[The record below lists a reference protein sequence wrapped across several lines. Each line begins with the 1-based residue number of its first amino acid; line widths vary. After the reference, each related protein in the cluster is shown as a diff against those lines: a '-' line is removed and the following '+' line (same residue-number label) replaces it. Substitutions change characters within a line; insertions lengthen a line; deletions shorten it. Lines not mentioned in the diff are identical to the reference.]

1 MRTRLMSSTPPAV
14 GSVHAA
20 SARKPLTEVTP
31 RHRAGSRP
39 RYDRFTV
46 AIWLLA
52 LGFVVAFWVGVV
64 MLILAL
70 VG

>member
-1 MRTRLMSSTPPAV
+1 MRTPLRSSTPPSV
-14 GSVHAA
+14 GPVHA
-20 SARKPLTEVTP
+20 SWARKPLTEATP
-31 RHRAGSRP
+31 RHRAAGHP

-64 MLILAL
+64 ALVLAL